1 MRQID
6 FLFGTPEIIRKFKEV
21 EGIQA
26 LIWEIFRREE
36 NIKTFTW
43 ELFSRILRQIRLR
56 ALYTARECEVKAF
69 IQNFKKP
76 MKWLGC
82 QILLF

>member
-6 FLFGTPEIIRKFKEV
+6 FLFGTPEIIRKFNEV
-21 EGIQA
+21 EGMQA

-56 ALYTARECEVKAF
+56 ALYTARECQVKAF
-69 IQNFKKP
+69 IQNF
-76 MKWLGC
+76 
-82 QILLF
+82 